1 MLQKVKNLRKALTLK
16 NENSPAWQKA
26 KRGFFCAPFY
36 FFFPTHSLY
45 HEYRRYHAVEQELRY
60 ARLLEI
66 PVDSCTVITKKSKKH
81 TVSSEERL
89 KNKAIEEVNRQAEAV
104 EQQAFAS
111 ERAEENGQENALS
124 PTESAVDSTA
134 VNNVACEEDSQG
146 APLFEGEHANKQET
160 RAPEIPLRFAPLLES
175 AEGALEEEFLAASDT
190 AGEDFNLDTSLPV
203 CEIIEELPEERAVLD
218 AYLPPRKKRSVGLT
232 LTAVVC
238 AVLSFAFLLN
248 AFVFRLDLA
257 GMITGSATLKKEADN
272 RLRGEF
278 SLTLPTAGAFV
289 IENGVM
295 QFSDKGGVYA
305 TEDGKV
311 TSLTADEKGTYT
323 IEISH
328 SDLFKTVIT
337 GVSTPFNK
345 VGDTV
350 YRAQPVAYGLGET
363 VSVSFYENGE
373 QLICA
378 VEEGTLKV

>member
-1 MLQKVKNLRKALTLK
+1 M
-16 NENSPAWQKA
+16 
-26 KRGFFCAPFY
+26 
-36 FFFPTHSLY
+36 
-45 HEYRRYHAVEQELRY
+45 EQELRY

-66 PVDSCTVITKKSKKH
+66 PVESCTVITKKSKKRTH
-81 TVSSEERL
+81 VAEERL
-89 KNKAIEEVNRQAEAV
+89 KNKAIEEVNRQAEAAEAV
-104 EQQAFAS
+104 EK
-111 ERAEENGQENALS
+111 QEPESADVSRQELPPS
-124 PTESAVDSTA
+124 PTEIAVVSAVAS
-134 VNNVACEEDSQG
+134 
-146 APLFEGEHANKQET
+146 EGETRVETAPEREEVSPTPPLLEGKRAIET
-160 RAPEIPLRFAPLLES
+160 RVPEIPLRFAPVLES
-175 AEGALEEEFLAASDT
+175 AEGALEEDFLATSDT
-190 AGEDFNLDTSLPV
+190 AGEDYNLDSALPV
-203 CEIIEELPEERAVLD
+203 CEIIEELPEERVVEN

-238 AVLSFAFLLN
+238 ALLSFAFLLN

-257 GMITGSATLKKEADN
+257 GLVTGSATLKKEADN

-311 TSLTADEKGTYT
+311 TSLTADETGTYT
-323 IEISH
+323 MEISH